1 MSASRLSPTPVRKD
15 RLSRRL
21 AATAAALG
29 LAGVLAGVGTWSA
42 FSDTTANDNN
52 TFAAGTVILTDDQA
66 ASTPMYTLSA
76 LDPTDP
82 VHAKCI
88 VVSYSGTLPA
98 SVRLYGTTGGTG
110 LANYL
115 NLKVTR
121 GSISPSTTPGDCT
134 NFAPDATNYV
144 SQGNGVIYNGTLAG
158 YPDDESGA
166 IVDPNAAAPESWTNP
181 ESHAYKLE
189 ISVADNNDAQGRTAT
204 QSFTWL
210 ARH

>member
-1 MSASRLSPTPVRKD
+1 MSTRVNTDVRRTGRLPRK
-15 RLSRRL
+15 L

-29 LAGVLAGVGTWSA
+29 LAGMLAGLGTWSA
-42 FSDTTANDNN
+42 FSDTTANENN
-52 TFAAGTVILTDDQA
+52 SFATGTVVLTDDQPA
-66 ASTPMYTLSA
+66 ATPMYNLTA

-82 VHAKCI
+82 VQSRCI

-98 SVRLYGTTGGTG
+98 TVRLYGSTGGTG
-110 LANYL
+110 LADYL

-121 GSISPSTTPGDCT
+121 GVISPTTTPGDCT
-134 NFAPDATNYV
+134 NFSPDATNYL

-166 IVDPNAAAPESWTNP
+166 IVDPKAAAPESWTNP
-181 ESHAYKLE
+181 ESHAYKFE
-189 ISVADNNDAQGRTAT
+189 ISVADNNDAQGKTAT
-204 QSFTWL
+204 QRFTWL